1 MKGFVTITTHVDFC
15 FFSFFCSKEQ
25 MIKLNFNNFNFCSK
39 DIKLYIISQF
49 FSDINFKNEMKN
61 I

>member
-1 MKGFVTITTHVDFC
+1 MLIFV
-15 FFSFFCSKEQ
+15 FFLFFCSKEQ

-39 DIKLYIISQF
+39 DIKFSLIKLYIISQF